1 MEEQAPKKA
10 PPADFCTMPNGPKR
24 GSNKP
29 ALCTMADILGEIAFI
44 YRLFRSGRL
53 SRQDY
58 RDLVNGLRIV
68 KEIAKEHILSDLA
81 LDIETLK
88 EAIQHKND
96 GQEKVKDDDNN
107 QQPNDRSIP

>member
-1 MEEQAPKKA
+1 MEEQPTK
-10 PPADFCTMPNGPKR
+10 DFCAMPNGPKKR

-68 KEIAKEHILSDLA
+68 KEIAKESVLSQLSDDVEL
-81 LDIETLK
+81 LK
-88 EAIQHKND
+88 LTMQKSESNIND
-96 GQEKVKDDDNN
+96 DEVKEDGSTKR
-107 QQPNDRSIP
+107 PND